1 MPNNLLSTQK
11 ILYRGLARLSN
22 LLQIWPN
29 LYDGYDKEFGQP
41 GAKVGRTVE
50 VRKPQRFVG
59 VDGALF
65 QPEPL
70 DNLVTPVSVTMQSGV
85 HFQADTMEDYMSIE
99 AWDENYIKPAAERL
113 ANKLDFA
120 AAQYMAQRTWN
131 LVGTYGTTPT
141 GTTAFHTYLTAAKK
155 LKQNLAPKQ
164 DRCMVINSDAST
176 EVIDQLKGQ
185 FNPQAKISAMFQKNM
200 MGRDTGG
207 MDWYETE
214 NLASLTAGAQA
225 GTPVVD
231 TAGQS
236 GTGGN
241 NGTMQLKVRGF
252 TALTTIK
259 QGDVFHIG
267 SAGTQVS
274 MVNAANYQ
282 TTAVPQQ
289 FVVET
294 DAAADGSG
302 NVTLTISPAIT
313 PTGQYQNVNQSPADG
328 ATITFDSLA
337 STASTQYLAFHET
350 SYTVVSVPGKVPGG
364 TDMAYQERDPETGIW
379 LRFIR
384 DFDTDTDIWKCRFDV
399 YWGIS
404 PLYREHACRVAGA

>member
-11 ILYRGLARLSN
+11 ILFRALARLSN
-22 LLQIWPN
+22 QLKVWPN

-50 VRKPQRFVG
+50 VRKPQKFVG
-59 VDGALF
+59 ADGALF

-70 DNLVTPVSVTMQSGV
+70 DNMVTPVSVTQQSQV
-85 HFQADTMEDYMSIE
+85 SFQADTMEDYMAIE
-99 AWDENYIKPAAERL
+99 DWDENYIKPAAERL

-141 GTTAFHTYLTAAKK
+141 GSTAFKTYLNASKK
-155 LKQNLAPKQ
+155 LKQNLAPGL

-176 EVIDQLKGQ
+176 EVVDQLKGQ
-185 FNPQAKISAMFQKNM
+185 FNPQANISRMFQKNM
-200 MGRDTGG
+200 MGKDTGG

-214 NLASLTAGAQA
+214 NLASLTAGTQA
-225 GTPVVD
+225 GSPVASA
-231 TAGQS
+231 AGQS

-241 NGTMQLKVRGF
+241 NGTMQFTVSGF
-252 TALTTIK
+252 SAAATIK
-259 QGDVFHIG
+259 QGDVFHFATVFMTN
-267 SAGTQVS
+267 AG
-274 MVNAANYQ
+274 NYQ
-282 TTAVPQQ
+282 STPVLQQ
-289 FVVET
+289 FVVEQ
-294 DAAADGSG
+294 DAVAAGDGT
-302 NVTLTISPAIT
+302 VTLTISPAIT
-313 PTGQYQNVNQSPADG
+313 PTGQYQNVNISPALNQPLV
-328 ATITFDSLA
+328 FDSLA
-337 STASTQYLAFHET
+337 STASTQDLCFQKN
-350 SYTVVSVPGKVPGG
+350 SYAVVSVPGKVPGG

-404 PLYREHACRVAGA
+404 PLYREHACRVAAA

>member
-22 LLQIWPN
+22 MLEIWPN
-29 LYDGYDKEFGQP
+29 LYDGYSKEFGQP

-50 VRKPQRFVG
+50 VKKPQRFVG

-70 DNLVTPVSVTMQSGV
+70 DNLVTPVSVTQQSGV

-99 AWDENYIKPAAERL
+99 DWDENYIKPAAERL

-141 GTTAFHTYLTAAKK
+141 GTTAFKQYLLAAKK
-155 LKQNLAPKQ
+155 LKQNLAPKEG
-164 DRCMVINSDAST
+164 RCMVINSDAST
-176 EVIDQLKGQ
+176 EVVDALKGQ
-185 FNPQAKISAMFQKNM
+185 FNPQATISKMFQRNRIGK
-200 MGRDTGG
+200 DTGG

-225 GTPVVD
+225 GTPVINGANQ
-231 TAGQS
+231 T

-241 NGTMQLKVRGF
+241 NGTMQLILNGF
-252 TALTTIK
+252 TAATTVK
-259 QGDVFHIG
+259 QGDVFTIG
-267 SAGTQVS
+267 SGATLVTMTNAG
-274 MVNAANYQ
+274 NYQ
-282 TTAVPQQ
+282 STPVAQQ
-289 FVVET
+289 FVVE
-294 DAAADGSG
+294 ADGTADGAG
-302 NVTLTISPAIT
+302 NLTLTISPAIT
-313 PTGQYQNVNQSPADG
+313 PSGQYQNVNQVG
-328 ATITFDSLA
+328 ANGASINFQSLA
-337 STASTQYLAFHET
+337 STASTQYLCFHET
-350 SYTVVSVPGKVPGG
+350 AYTVVSVPGKVPGG
-364 TDMAYQERDPETGIW
+364 TDMAYQERDPETGIY

>member
-1 MPNNLLSTQK
+1 VANNLLSTQK
-11 ILYRGLARLSN
+11 ILFRALARLSN
-22 LLQIWPN
+22 QLQVWPN

-65 QPEPL
+65 QPEAL
-70 DNLVTPVSVTMQSGV
+70 DNLVVPVSVTQQSGV
-85 HFQADTMEDYMSIE
+85 HFQADTMEDYFSIE
-99 AWDENYIKPAAERL
+99 DWDENYIKPAAERL

-131 LVGTYGTTPT
+131 SVGTQGTIPT
-141 GTTAFHTYLTAAKK
+141 GTTAFHTYLLAAKK
-155 LKQNLAPKQ
+155 LKQNLAPKTE
-164 DRCMVINSDAST
+164 RCMVINSDAST

-185 FNPQAKISAMFQKNM
+185 FNPQANISRMFQKNM

-214 NLASLTAGAQA
+214 NLASLTAGNDGA
-225 GTPVVD
+225 GGSPQVSVG
-231 TAGQS
+231 GQT
-236 GTGGN
+236 GAGGN
-241 NGTMQLKVRGF
+241 NGTMQLTVSGF
-252 TALTTIK
+252 ATTATIN
-259 QGDVFHIG
+259 QGDVFHF
-267 SAGTQVS
+267 ADVF
-274 MVNAANYQ
+274 MVNAGNYQ
-282 TTAVPQQ
+282 QTPVLQQ
-289 FVVET
+289 FVVEQT
-294 DAAADGSG
+294 VQCSGGAA
-302 NVTLTISPAIT
+302 TLTISPAIT
-313 PTGQYQNVNQSPADG
+313 PTGQYQNVNQAPGTNDALV
-328 ATITFDSLA
+328 FDSVA
-337 STASTQYLAFHET
+337 NTAGTQLLAFHKT
-350 SYTVVSVPGKVPGG
+350 AYAVVSVPGKVPGG

-404 PLYREHACRVAGA
+404 PLYREHACRVQSA

>member
-1 MPNNLLSTQK
+1 MANNLLSTQK
-11 ILYRGLARLSN
+11 ILFRALARLSN
-22 LLQIWPN
+22 QLKVWPN

-59 VDGALF
+59 ADGALF
-65 QPEPL
+65 QPEAL
-70 DNLVTPVSVTMQSGV
+70 DNLVTPVSVTQQSQV
-85 HFQADTMEDYMSIE
+85 AFQADTMEDYMAIE
-99 AWDENYIKPAAERL
+99 DWDENYIKPAAERL

-141 GTTAFHTYLTAAKK
+141 GATAFKQYLNAAKK
-155 LKQNLAPKQ
+155 LKQNLAPGSE
-164 DRCMVINSDAST
+164 RCMVLNSDGST
-176 EVIDQLKGQ
+176 EVVDQLKSQ
-185 FNPQAKISAMFQKNM
+185 FNPQANISRMFQKNM

-214 NLASLTAGAQA
+214 NLASLTAGTQA
-225 GTPVVD
+225 GSPVASA
-231 TAGQS
+231 AGQS

-241 NGTMQLKVRGF
+241 NGTMQFTVSGF
-252 TALTTIK
+252 SAAATIK
-259 QGDVFHIG
+259 QGDVFHFATVFMTN
-267 SAGTQVS
+267 AG
-274 MVNAANYQ
+274 NYQ
-282 TTAVPQQ
+282 STPVLQQ
-289 FVVET
+289 FVVEQ
-294 DAAADGSG
+294 DAVAAGDGT
-302 NVTLTISPAIT
+302 VTLTISPAIT
-313 PTGQYQNVNQSPADG
+313 PTGQYQNVNISPALNQPLV
-328 ATITFDSLA
+328 FDSLA
-337 STASTQYLAFHET
+337 STASTQYLAFHKT
-350 SYTVVSVPGKVPGG
+350 SYAVVSVPGKVPGG

-404 PLYREHACRVAGA
+404 ALYREHACRVAAA

>member
-1 MPNNLLSTQK
+1 VPNNLLSTQK

-29 LYDGYDKEFGQP
+29 LYDGYDDEFGQP

-70 DNLVTPVSVTMQSGV
+70 DNLVTPVSVTQQSGV

-131 LVGTYGTTPT
+131 QVGTYGTTPT
-141 GTTAFHTYLTAAKK
+141 GSTAFHTYLLAAKK
-155 LKQNLAPKQ
+155 LKQNLAPR
-164 DRCMVINSDAST
+164 DGRCMVINADATT

-185 FNPQAKISAMFQKNM
+185 FNPQFTISKMFQKNM

-214 NLASLTAGAQA
+214 NLASLTSGANAGAPAVNGANQTGA
-225 GTPVVD
+225 
-231 TAGQS
+231 
-236 GTGGN
+236 GGN
-241 NGTMQLKVRGF
+241 NGTMQLVLNGF
-252 TALTTIK
+252 TANTTIA
-259 QGDVFHIG
+259 QGDTFTIANVNM
-267 SAGTQVS
+267 T
-274 MVNAANYQ
+274 NAANYQ
-282 TTAVPQQ
+282 NTNVLQQ
-289 FVVET
+289 FVVE
-294 DAAADGSG
+294 AAATADGSG
-302 NVTLTISPAIT
+302 NATLTISPAIT
-313 PTGQYQNVNQSPADG
+313 PSGQYQNVNAAPANG
-328 ATITFDSLA
+328 ALLTFSATGGA
-337 STASTQYLAFHET
+337 SGTQYLCFHET
-350 SYTVVSVPGKVPGG
+350 AYTVVSVPGKVPGG
-364 TDMAYQERDPETGIW
+364 TDMAYQERDKETGIW